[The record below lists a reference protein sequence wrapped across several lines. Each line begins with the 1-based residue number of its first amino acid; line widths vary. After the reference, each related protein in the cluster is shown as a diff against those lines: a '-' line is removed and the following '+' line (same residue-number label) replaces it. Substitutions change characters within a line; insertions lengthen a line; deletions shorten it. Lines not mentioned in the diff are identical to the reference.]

1 MKSEGSK
8 AAGFDRA
15 DALVGLGA
23 LLIGAA
29 LWFLMGWPG
38 VLAWAGFLV
47 MAIGVA
53 EARRKIR

>member
-1 MKSEGSK
+1 MDRSDGLV
-8 AAGFDRA
+8 AA
-15 DALVGLGA
+15 GA

-29 LWFLMGWPG
+29 LYFLVGWPG

-53 EARRKIR
+53 EARRRE